1 MIPALSFVPIKE
13 LENALAVLSK
23 NLPDQL
29 TPILDYFEDY
39 YVGKIQRNNSHRRP
53 TFKPEMWSYY
63 ARTLENE
70 GRTNTFAE
78 VAHRPL

>member
-23 NLPDQL
+23 KLRNQL

-39 YVGKIQRNNSHRRP
+39 YVGRIQTNNSRRRS
-53 TFKPEMWSYY
+53 TFKP
-63 ARTLENE
+63 
-70 GRTNTFAE
+70 
-78 VAHRPL
+78 